1 MRHDWNSLL
10 SDNEDLHFTKY
21 SKVMF
26 PHADRMLDYLR
37 DYQQKLSLNVQFNT
51 EIGNVRK
58 EECESA
64 PDGHIF
70 TMTDQNENVYK
81 CG

>member
-10 SDNEDLHFTKY
+10 SDNEDLRFTKY

-26 PHADRMLDYLR
+26 PNADLMLDYLR
-37 DYQQKLSLNVQFNT
+37 DYQQKLALNVQFNT
-51 EIGNVRK
+51 EISNIKK
-58 EECESA
+58 EVCETA

-70 TMTDQNENVYK
+70 TMTDQNNIPYR